1 MVGAAPQRRRPAVA
15 VAVVTALLVVLLAD
29 CTLFRSEGHAHTAG
43 TAETSETSVLAA
55 IGLAEG
61 GSVSETAGEI
71 EDCTPHLEHCVKS
84 ALPGAGGI
92 TVSPLPILLLLA
104 IMLPVAAGILP
115 GVPGVRGP
123 PGPALPVVGGRM
135 LLTRICIARR

>member
-1 MVGAAPQRRRPAVA
+1 MVGAAPQRRRAAVA
-15 VAVVTALLVVLLAD
+15 VAVVTALLVILLAD
-29 CTLFRSEGHAHTAG
+29 CTLFRSEGHAHAAG
-43 TAETSETSVLAA
+43 ITEASETSVLAV
-55 IGLAEG
+55 IGLAEDR
-61 GSVSETAGEI
+61 SISDLASEI

-84 ALPGAGGI
+84 ALPGAGASA
-92 TVSPLPILLLLA
+92 VSLLLILA
-104 IMLPVAAGILP
+104 LLGVVLPVAAAAVS